1 MLRSLDVRS
10 TGRLGCAVVLTLRKE
25 SLQKCRTLTILTIV
39 KLLLHHV
46 VAASNSGQLNR
57 LLVRLR
63 CIVDARVH
71 ISESTAHIRHRL
83 R

>member
-10 TGRLGCAVVLTLRKE
+10 TGRLGRAVVLTLRKD
-25 SLQKCRTLTILTIV
+25 SQQKCRSLTNLTIV

-46 VAASNSGQLNR
+46 VAASNPGQLNR
-57 LLVRLR
+57 LLVALR
-63 CIVDARVH
+63 CVVDTRVH
-71 ISESTAHIRHRL
+71 ISEGTAHIRHRL